1 MDKPPFNPPK
11 ELSMM
16 RWLIT
21 ALILLSMTGFLEAQE
36 AVRIQVKDPAGG
48 SPIKLEAFV
57 YEPRQPNGQ
66 VIVFSHGSTGGKKE
80 VIGNTIKFVRIGKI
94 AMDRGYRMVVFM
106 RKGRGQSEGMFIE
119 ESGRC
124 DRTSLKRE
132 LDDAVPQLLEVM
144 DWIEQRFGVKQ
155 VILMGH
161 SRGGFLSTQVA
172 AAHPQRVLAAVNLAG
187 AWTAVCETRN
197 GGYGR
202 DAFKHSAGTF
212 KNQYW
217 AYFEND
223 TYFAP
228 DKFSDPQYD
237 WFTNTA
243 KEAGIRFKK
252 YPQLDQKDGHS
263 TPTFQPEVWAQD
275 VYGWLSQL
283 QPRNDR

>member
-1 MDKPPFNPPK
+1 M
-11 ELSMM
+11 SMM
-16 RWLIT
+16 RLLTT
-21 ALILLSMTGFLEAQE
+21 ALMITLTTGVLRAQE
-36 AVRIQVKDPAGG
+36 TVRIQVKDPAGG
-48 SPIKLEAFV
+48 MPIKLEAFV

-80 VIGNTIKFVRIGKI
+80 VIGLSIKFVRISKI
-94 AMDRGYRMVVFM
+94 ATDRGYRVVVFM
-106 RKGRGQSEGMFIE
+106 RKGRGQSEGVFIE

-124 DRTSLKRE
+124 DRASLKRE
-132 LDDAVPQLLEVM
+132 LDDAVPQLVEVM
-144 DWIEQRFGVKQ
+144 DWTEQRFGVKQ

-172 AAHPQRVLAAVNLAG
+172 AAHPERVTAAVNLAG
-187 AWTAVCETRN
+187 AWTAACETRN

-202 DAFKHSAGTF
+202 DAFKNSASVF

-228 DKFSDPQYD
+228 DRFNDPNYD
-237 WFTNTA
+237 WFAGTA
-243 KEAGIRFKK
+243 REAGIRFKK

-263 TPTFQPEVWAQD
+263 TPTFQPEVWAED
-275 VYGWLSQL
+275 VYGWLSKL
-283 QPRNDR
+283 QPRSAR